1 MGSLMSAALTTRLD
15 LFHNSAKSHPQ
26 LGKISSTT
34 RLDLSAP
41 KYTKAKKAWTS
52 TTYSLNALLVDGVDG
67 PGEGLH
73 ALEAV
78 VVLHA
83 DDVVAGVA
91 VVDGEEGHQRH
102 PGSGVVR
109 WPDGAETRSSKKM
122 LNDYTVKKGYRFSRP
137 QPAGMSQTR
146 LSLAGNY

>member
-1 MGSLMSAALTTRLD
+1 MSDAL
-15 LFHNSAKSHPQ
+15 
-26 LGKISSTT
+26 TT

-41 KYTKAKKAWTS
+41 NIQKQQKAWTS
-52 TTYSLNALLVDGVDG
+52 NLYSFYTLLVDGVDG

-109 WPDGAETRSSKKM
+109 WPDGAENRAAKNVLIDWVSSA
-122 LNDYTVKKGYRFSRP
+122 F
-137 QPAGMSQTR
+137 R
-146 LSLAGNY
+146 L

>member
-1 MGSLMSAALTTRLD
+1 M
-15 LFHNSAKSHPQ
+15 H
-26 LGKISSTT
+26 
-34 RLDLSAP
+34 
-41 KYTKAKKAWTS
+41 
-52 TTYSLNALLVDGVDG
+52 YSLYALLVDGVDG

-109 WPDGAETRSSKKM
+109 WPDGAETRSSKKVSEPFI
-122 LNDYTVKKGYRFSRP
+122 DFSYTGSHRV
-137 QPAGMSQTR
+137 
-146 LSLAGNY
+146 NYYEIFFYAIGHF

>member
-1 MGSLMSAALTTRLD
+1 M
-15 LFHNSAKSHPQ
+15 H
-26 LGKISSTT
+26 
-34 RLDLSAP
+34 
-41 KYTKAKKAWTS
+41 
-52 TTYSLNALLVDGVDG
+52 YSLYALLVDGVDG

-109 WPDGAETRSSKKM
+109 WTDGAENGAAKKWWM
-122 LNDYTVKKGYRFSRP
+122 TELVQHTGYREERTLVECRDQQYQWYGYVISP
-137 QPAGMSQTR
+137 I
-146 LSLAGNY
+146 L